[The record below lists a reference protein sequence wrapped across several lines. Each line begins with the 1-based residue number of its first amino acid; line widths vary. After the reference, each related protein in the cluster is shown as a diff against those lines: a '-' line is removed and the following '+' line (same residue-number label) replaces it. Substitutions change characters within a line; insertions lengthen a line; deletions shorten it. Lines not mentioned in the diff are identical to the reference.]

1 MSNHAKNQA
10 RGATMV
16 EYALIIGLI
25 SMVAVAIMKIVG
37 MDIANVFTAL
47 NTAMTS

>member
-1 MSNHAKNQA
+1 MSDHKDQT

-25 SMVAVAIMKIVG
+25 SMVAVAVMKIIG
-37 MDIANVFTAL
+37 MDIANVFTPL
-47 NTAMTS
+47 NTAMTG